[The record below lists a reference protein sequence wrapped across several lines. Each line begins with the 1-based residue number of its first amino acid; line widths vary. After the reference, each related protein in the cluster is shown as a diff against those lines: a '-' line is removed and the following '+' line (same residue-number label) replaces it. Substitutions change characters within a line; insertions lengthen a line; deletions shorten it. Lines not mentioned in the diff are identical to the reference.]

1 VNLEWLMLSDILA
14 YAVLAV
20 LALVAVGFALL
31 PLCLL
36 SGAFAWLRAG
46 RLQREVSELEQAI
59 SPR

>member
-1 VNLEWLMLSDILA
+1 MLSDILA